1 MLHIYIKAK
10 KLNFKKINMKNTFF
24 ALVFGFGGF
33 ALGGNLMGS
42 GNPSK
47 ALIGVLILIG
57 GLWAA
62 WKFVNAK
69 DKEGS

>member
-1 MLHIYIKAK
+1 
-10 KLNFKKINMKNTFF
+10 MKNTFF